1 MSDVLFVTW
10 DGGGNVPPALAV
22 GRELRARGHT
32 VRFLGHA
39 TQEATVT
46 GAGFE
51 FVRPRHARDFSGV
64 RPHSPL
70 AMIAAFTDP
79 GMGRDLVTAVRG
91 RPADLVVVDCLM
103 FGAMHAAHEAGL
115 RYAVLEHLYDGYYR
129 RGCLGGPLGLSVRLR
144 GLRPR
149 QALDAAGARILTSLP
164 ELDPQPSPPA
174 NLRQV
179 GPVVSWAPPQ
189 RAAQDTVLVSL
200 STFGFARMTAA
211 LQRIVD
217 ATRGLDA
224 RVVVTTG
231 PAVAPEAISA
241 PDHVEVHR
249 FVPHVELMP
258 GAALVVGHGGHGT
271 TMQALAHDLPLVVMP
286 MDRLTDQPVVG
297 RSLAEAGAA
306 RLVRKDEGAESLAPV
321 LAEMLAEGPHRAAA
335 ARLGAA
341 IRALPGAS
349 LAADAIEQL
358 LGAPRSAAAS

>member
-1 MSDVLFVTW
+1 MSEVLFVTW

-22 GRELRARGHT
+22 ARELRARGHA
-32 VRFLGHA
+32 VRVLGHA
-39 TQEATVT
+39 RQEAAVT
-46 GAGFE
+46 AAGFE
-51 FVRPRHARDFSGV
+51 FVRPRHARDFSGL

-79 GMGRDLVTAVRG
+79 GMGRDLVEAVRR
-91 RPADLVVVDCLM
+91 RPTDLVIVDCLM
-103 FGAMHAAHEAGL
+103 FGAMHAAREAGL

-129 RGCLGGPLGLSVRLR
+129 RCLSGPLGLSVRLR
-144 GLRPR
+144 GLRPHR
-149 QALDAAGARILTSLP
+149 ALDAAGARILTSLP
-164 ELDPQPSPPA
+164 QLDPVPSAPA

-179 GPVVSWAPPQ
+179 GPVVTWAPPGRTDRQ
-189 RAAQDTVLVSL
+189 TVLVSL

-217 ATRGLDA
+217 ATRDLAA

-231 PAVAPEAISA
+231 PAVAPEEIHA
-241 PDHVEVHR
+241 PRHVEVHR

-258 GAALVVGHGGHGT
+258 GASLVVGHGGHGT

-297 RSLAEAGAA
+297 RTLADAGAA
-306 RLVRKDEGAESLAPV
+306 RVVGKGDSAEALAPV
-321 LAEMLAEGPHRAAA
+321 LAEMLGEGPHRAAA

-341 IRALPGAS
+341 IRALPGAR
-349 LAADAIEQL
+349 LAAEAVEQL
-358 LGAPRSAAAS
+358 LDATWPTAAP

>member
-22 GRELRARGHT
+22 ARELRTRGHT

-39 TQEATVT
+39 TQEDALT

-51 FVRPRHARDFSGV
+51 FVRPRHARDFSGL

-70 AMIAAFTDP
+70 AMVAAFTDP
-79 GMGRDLVTAVRG
+79 GMGRDLVQAVRG

-103 FGAMHAAHEAGL
+103 FGAMHAAREAGL
-115 RYAVLEHLYDGYYR
+115 RFAVLEHLYDGYYR
-129 RGCLGGPLGLSVRLR
+129 GCLGGLLGLGVRLR

-149 QALDAAGARILTSLP
+149 QALEAAGARILTSLP
-164 ELDPQPSPPA
+164 ELDPLPTPPA

-179 GPVVSWAPPQ
+179 GPVVTWAAP
-189 RAAQDTVLVSL
+189 RRTERDTVLVSL
-200 STFGFARMTAA
+200 STFGFARMTEA
-211 LQRIVD
+211 LQRLVD

-231 PAVAPEAISA
+231 PAVAPDELSA
-241 PDHVEVHR
+241 PGHVEVHR

-258 GAALVVGHGGHGT
+258 GAALLVGHGGHGT

-306 RLVRKDEGAESLAPV
+306 RLVRRRDPAEVLAPV
-321 LAEMLAEGPHRAAA
+321 LAQMLGDGPHREAA

-341 IRALPGAS
+341 IRALPGAR

-358 LGAPRSAAAS
+358 LGATRPTAAP

>member
-22 GRELRARGHT
+22 ARELGARGHT

-39 TQEATVT
+39 TQEAAVT
-46 GAGFE
+46 AAGFE
-51 FVRPRHARDFSGV
+51 FERPRHARDFTGL

-79 GMGRDLVTAVRG
+79 GMGRDLVEAARR

-103 FGAMHAAHEAGL
+103 FGAMHAAREAGL

-164 ELDPQPSPPA
+164 ELDPQPAPPP

-179 GPVVSWAPPQ
+179 GPVVSWAPT
-189 RAAQDTVLVSL
+189 RHAGVDTVLVSL

-224 RVVVTTG
+224 HVVVTTG
-231 PAVAPEAISA
+231 PAVPPEEIRAPG
-241 PDHVEVHR
+241 HVEVHR
-249 FVPHVELMP
+249 FVPHVDLMP

-297 RSLAEAGAA
+297 RSLAGAGAA
-306 RLVRKDEGAESLAPV
+306 RVVRKGDPAQALAPV
-321 LAEMLAEGPHRAAA
+321 IAEMLGDGPHRDAA

-341 IRALPGAS
+341 IRARPGAS
-349 LAADAIEQL
+349 LAADVIEQL
-358 LGAPRSAAAS
+358 LGAARSTAAS